1 MIIDKLK
8 NPKSK
13 RSINLNSLE
22 APPEW
27 DSEKKDTMHDK
38 RLIEENMDIDLM
50 KRFVLD
56 EVYEQ
61 LHELEYRVGM
71 LEEEN
76 VFSGSSSGSNFN
88 SFREGLF

>member
-1 MIIDKLK
+1 
-8 NPKSK
+8 
-13 RSINLNSLE
+13 
-22 APPEW
+22 
-27 DSEKKDTMHDK
+27 
-38 RLIEENMDIDLM
+38 M